1 MRKPIKYKKRTNKR
15 RNKRTN
21 KKKNRKTYRLFGGNP
36 IDKHLLSYNRY
47 IQLNASRTPICNE
60 NYTKKIL
67 HKPLHELVSIAK
79 KVISDIIE
87 AFTYSLLPYYFLPES
102 VPIEHHDIV
111 VSKYKSGNCVSL
123 AYMVLEEFK
132 KKQIEAILIPATIPP
147 RLIQKGYPEYS
158 HVVATLET
166 KECFILCDPAY
177 FILTPVVVKKNG
189 DPFVIYVEV
198 FKETWTYRYDE
209 RQKRI
214 NVTTNGIQICFYKI
228 CVIENPTF
236 SISYPVNT
244 RNRRIPIIK
253 YSSKENRK
261 LAHLSIRIDTQKLE
275 GYNVHH
281 PSNDHWYERFD
292 WATCLNPAL
301 TEEQQLEA
309 LSNWE
314 GLSNQQCATLNY
326 DKDILV
332 KQIFSILKSE
342 SKKSP
347 TFI

>member
-1 MRKPIKYKKRTNKR
+1 MSKPRKYKKRTNKR
-15 RNKRTN
+15 KN
-21 KKKNRKTYRLFGGNP
+21 KKKNRRTNKIIGGKT
-36 IDKHLLSYNRY
+36 IDKYNRY
-47 IQLNASRTPICNE
+47 IQLNVSKMPVCNE
-60 NYTKKIL
+60 HYTKKIL
-67 HKPLHELVSIAK
+67 HKPLHELVAIAK
-79 KVISDIIE
+79 KVIADMIE

-123 AYMVLEEFK
+123 GYMVLEELK
-132 KKQIEAILIPATIPP
+132 KKGIEAILIPATIPP
-147 RLIQKGYPEYS
+147 RLIQPGYPEYS

-166 KECFILCDPAY
+166 NECFILCDPAY

-189 DPFVIYVEV
+189 EPFVIYVEV
-198 FKETWTYRYDE
+198 FKETWCYTYDE

-214 NVTTNGIQICFYKI
+214 NVKTNGIQICFYKI

-281 PSNDHWYERFD
+281 SSPDHWYERFD
-292 WATCLNPAL
+292 WSTCFIPTLS
-301 TEEQQLEA
+301 EEQQLKI
-309 LSNWE
+309 LSQWE
-314 GLSNQQCATLNY
+314 GLSLQQCTTLNY
-326 DKDILV
+326 DKDLLV
-332 KQIFSILKSE
+332 KQIFAIMKSE
-342 SKKSP
+342 WNRKNN
-347 TFI
+347 